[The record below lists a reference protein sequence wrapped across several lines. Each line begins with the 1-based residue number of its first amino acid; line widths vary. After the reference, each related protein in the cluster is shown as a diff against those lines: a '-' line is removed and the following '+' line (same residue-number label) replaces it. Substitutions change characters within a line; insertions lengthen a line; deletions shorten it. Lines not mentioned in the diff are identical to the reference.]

1 MSRKKR
7 VSFSNWA
14 RKVQQSEWLW
24 AEQETLSITASE
36 SLKAEEN
43 ITSRE
48 IFACCIGTKTFYT
61 FIFNGLHS
69 IPPFGCTGRVWII
82 NASTQHKVFAYISA
96 QKNSFQC
103 VCVFFWLGLTQMHN
117 WFNPIMVRR
126 NRKTVLVSQLA
137 LKRKCCLS
145 FACSF
150 QPCTPPTERNCGE
163 NIAMMTT
170 TMNNIQWNLVV

>member
-1 MSRKKR
+1 MHIWRDRVKSHQYRYQYFSGNHNQTRTFQRDREIAREKMSRKKR

-36 SLKAEEN
+36 SLNAEEN

-103 VCVFFWLGLTQMHN
+103 VCVFFMTQSN
-117 WFNPIMVRR
+117 TNA
-126 NRKTVLVSQLA
+126 QL
-137 LKRKCCLS
+137 
-145 FACSF
+145 
-150 QPCTPPTERNCGE
+150 
-163 NIAMMTT
+163 I
-170 TMNNIQWNLVV
+170 